1 MLMLFSIIIPVFNAE
16 HSIRKCIDSVLN
28 QTFLDFEVLIIND
41 GSTDDTEKILT
52 EYSCKDSRIK
62 VFTFPNSG
70 VGISRRRG
78 ISLAQGQYVIF
89 VDADDSINSELLQKL
104 ATPISSYAPDIIRY
118 QSKIINDNESKDHER
133 YNYFDSDRLYNG
145 LEALK
150 LWSISGKKYAVYWL
164 FCFKKTVFTNLL
176 FVPDLK
182 CYEDVAL
189 IPLLIASVNY
199 VATIDY
205 VGYNYSYG
213 NCTSLTNLNTYSA
226 ERARA
231 YDFFAAY
238 DFAVRNFIKLDNI
251 TSSDIAFFISDYNQR
266 LIGKYNS
273 LNEELKKELKQMLA
287 SRVTL

>member
-1 MLMLFSIIIPVFNAE
+1 M
-16 HSIRKCIDSVLN
+16 
-28 QTFLDFEVLIIND
+28 
-41 GSTDDTEKILT
+41 
-52 EYSCKDSRIK
+52 
-62 VFTFPNSG
+62 
-70 VGISRRRG
+70 
-78 ISLAQGQYVIF
+78 
-89 VDADDSINSELLQKL
+89 QKL

-150 LWSISGKKYAVYWL
+150 LWSKSGKKYAVYWL

-199 VATIDY
+199 VTTIDY

-287 SRVTL
+287 SRITL